1 MYQFQKLDIWV
12 ESLVVVKDIYSLSKN
27 LPKEERYSLSSQIQR
42 AAVSVSLNIAEGK
55 GSGYDKE
62 FSRFL
67 NMSLRSLHETA
78 AALII
83 ATELGYLSDSDI
95 SDVCM
100 YMEKLG
106 GKIRALINRLNSQ
119 KPKASSQ

>member
-1 MYQFQKLDIWV
+1 MYQFQKLSIWS
-12 ESLVVVKDIYSLSKN
+12 ESVVIVKNIYKLSEKF
-27 LPKEERYSLSSQIQR
+27 PKEERYSLSSQIQR

-67 NMSLRSLHETA
+67 KMALRSLHETA

-83 ATELGYLSDSDI
+83 SVELGYLSEADI
-95 SDVCM
+95 S
-100 YMEKLG
+100 EISESIERLG
-106 GKIRALINRLNSQ
+106 GKVCALINRLKSQQPVANS
-119 KPKASSQ
+119 